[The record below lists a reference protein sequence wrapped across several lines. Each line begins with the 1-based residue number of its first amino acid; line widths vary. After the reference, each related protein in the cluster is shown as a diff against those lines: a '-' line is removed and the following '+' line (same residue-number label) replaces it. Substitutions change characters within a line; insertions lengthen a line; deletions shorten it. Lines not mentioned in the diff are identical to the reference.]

1 MLIVISIVFIVF
13 SMPID
18 VYFLGYAYGSF
29 LDVTPEQQAA
39 RWLFYVMV
47 ILFYYTNNAIKRQAA
62 RWLFYVMVILFYY
75 TNNAIKRQAARWLF
89 YVMVILFYYTNN
101 AINFFMYFASGRKFR
116 LAFLNTFFC
125 FEPTKRVTTSS
136 SGTAVTGVQNMSMTT
151 MTQVQN

>member
-1 MLIVISIVFIVF
+1 MLIVISVVFIVF

-47 ILFYYTNNAIKRQAA
+47 ILFYYTNNA
-62 RWLFYVMVILFYY
+62 L
-75 TNNAIKRQAARWLF
+75 
-89 YVMVILFYYTNN
+89 
-101 AINFFMYFASGRKFR
+101 NFFMYFASGRKFR

-125 FEPTKRVTTSS
+125 VEPTKRVTTSS

-151 MTQVQN
+151 MTQVQNG